1 MLMNSFSVCALIVLC
16 ANDYYSCCRPNI
28 PEPKSNNSGL
38 NIFFSS
44 DKDIETKKRNDRI
57 NKLVECEMFMKGI
70 HKDDF
75 LSVAKLRTDVE
86 GKINEFDKKIT
97 NKTCERVIITL

>member
-1 MLMNSFSVCALIVLC
+1 M
-16 ANDYYSCCRPNI
+16 
-28 PEPKSNNSGL
+28 

-97 NKTCERVIITL
+97 KKTCEKVIITL